1 MQQDYQ
7 QLRRK
12 RQKNYSIFN
21 QQGHIVQVL
30 QRGRTKR
37 HIQTAIGLMSDRKCC
52 LLHESILDFCSSQPS
67 MVNWLSSPIFPC
79 LFVRSFVCPAMV
91 TSFPSPPPPSSFPPL
106 SPSLDAI
113 QKNFVQKFVWSEMA
127 KKLVKSLFWHHD
139 SPLPW

>member
-67 MVNWLSSPIFPC
+67 MVNWLSSPI

-91 TSFPSPPPPSSFPPL
+91 TSSPPPPS
-106 SPSLDAI
+106 PSLDAPVTLVRPVTPI
-113 QKNFVQKFVWSEMA
+113 TLSPRHSCHHAKGGGGRQKKCWP
-127 KKLVKSLFWHHD
+127 K
-139 SPLPW
+139 